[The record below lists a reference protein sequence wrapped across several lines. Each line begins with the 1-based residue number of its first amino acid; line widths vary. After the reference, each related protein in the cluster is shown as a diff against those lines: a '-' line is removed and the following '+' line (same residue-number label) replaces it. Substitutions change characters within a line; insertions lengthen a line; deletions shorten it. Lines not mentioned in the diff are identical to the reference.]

1 MSAAHRPVPLR
12 GRGAVALA
20 VLAGLTACGSPAPVV
35 PAPVDAAPPGPALS
49 AQLVQHRADVVRR
62 VVQVQ
67 TTASADGGRV
77 RVRQVEL
84 RAPGFAPG
92 PPATVDAVLAPGL
105 PVDLPV
111 VLGSAVC
118 GTGRPGGDPAL
129 AVVQVADRDATVE
142 LPLPGADVLLGRLH
156 DAECREQAVRA
167 ALDVQV
173 LPGWTDVAT
182 PDGAAVEV
190 VVRLARR
197 PGASGEARV
206 DELGDNILLSVRP
219 VPDRPAPVLVLAP
232 GQASADLRVRLGVQR
247 CDGHALAESKRTAVL
262 RLQVTGGGQERQLLL
277 TALDAATALRVERLV
292 GQTCLPP
299 A

>member
-1 MSAAHRPVPLR
+1 MVAAHRLLPLR
-12 GRGAVALA
+12 GCGAVAVA
-20 VLAGLTACGSPAPVV
+20 VLAGLTACGSPAP
-35 PAPVDAAPPGPALS
+35 AAPEPPVPALS
-49 AQLVQHRADVVRR
+49 AELVQHRADVVRG

-67 TTASADGGRV
+67 TTAARGGGPV

-92 PPATVDAVLAPGL
+92 VAAAVDAVLAPGL

-118 GTGRPGGDPAL
+118 AAGPRGGDPSV
-129 AVVQVADRDATVE
+129 AVVQVADGEGTVE

-167 ALDVQV
+167 AVDVRV
-173 LPGWTDVAT
+173 LPGWTDVQTA
-182 PDGAAVEV
+182 DGAAVEV
-190 VVRLARR
+190 VLRLARL
-197 PGASGEARV
+197 PGASGDAQV

-219 VPDRPAPVLVLAP
+219 VPERPAPVLVLDP
-232 GQASADLRVRLGVQR
+232 GQTSAELRVRLAVQR

-262 RLQVTGGGQERQLLL
+262 RLQVTAGGQDRQLLL
-277 TALDAATALRVERLV
+277 TGLEAATALRVERLV
-292 GQTCLPP
+292 GQTCLPQR
-299 A
+299 